1 MPVRRGFTLI
11 ELLVVIAI
19 IAVLIGLLLPAV
31 QKVRESAARASC
43 SNNLKQMSLACLNYE
58 STYGVLPPGRAD
70 NNAGRDLFGNSNRSA
85 FAFMLPYIEQE
96 ALAKRF
102 VLGTGP
108 GNDATNRRNWDHP
121 DNHAFSQTPVKTF
134 QCPSAPQNPRA
145 VTTGNITGAATG
157 DYGILNSVN
166 ASLPDTG
173 LVGPLGNR
181 FGMLAS
187 NEKTKV
193 TAVLDGTSNTLMI
206 VEDGMR
212 PARLVTGGRPH
223 PTSTSQVSGAGWADN
238 ENQFALDGFTP
249 DGLTT
254 GPAAAATCAV
264 NCSNANEIFAS
275 HPGGAMVGMGD
286 GSVRFLKASTPIAVV
301 SALVT
306 RANGEVVNLD

>member
-1 MPVRRGFTLI
+1 MTVRRGFTLI

-19 IAVLIGLLLPAV
+19 IAVLVGLLLPAV
-31 QKVRESAARASC
+31 QKVREAAARTAC

-58 STYGVLPPGRAD
+58 TAYGVLPPGRVSSD
-70 NNAGRDLFGNSNRSA
+70 AGRTAFGNSNRSA
-85 FAFMLPYIEQE
+85 FVFMLPYIEQE

-108 GNDATNRRNWDHP
+108 ATDTVNRRNWSHP

-134 QCPSAPQNPRA
+134 QCPSAPQNPRT
-145 VTTGNITGAATG
+145 VTTADIAGAATA
-157 DYGILNSVN
+157 DYGILNSVDPD
-166 ASLPDTG
+166 LPGLG
-173 LVGPLGNR
+173 LVEPLGNR

-187 NEKTKV
+187 NEGVKV

-212 PARLVTGGRPH
+212 PARLVTGKQPH
-223 PTSTSQVSGAGWADN
+223 PTSTTAVSGSAWADN
-238 ENQFALDGFTP
+238 DNQFSLDGFTP
-249 DGLTT
+249 DGLMS
-254 GPAAAATCAV
+254 GPLAAATCAV
-264 NCSNANEIFAS
+264 NCSNANEIFAF

-286 GSVRFLKASTPIAVV
+286 GSVRFLRDSTPIRVV

-306 RANGEVVNLD
+306 RANAEVANLD